1 MPLRV
6 MRWLLKPGR
15 VLALLPHARLASR
28 LLRDPAVP
36 LYLKSVPVLAALY
49 VASPF
54 DVIPDFI
61 PGLGQLDDLGLA
73 LIALTTFV
81 RLCPAPA
88 VAFHR
93 EAIAAKRP
101 FAPMAPE
108 DGAIDA
114 EWRRG

>member
-1 MPLRV
+1 MGVRAL
-6 MRWLLKPGR
+6 RWLLKPGR
-15 VLALLPHARLASR
+15 MLALLPHVRLASR

-49 VASPF
+49 VVSPL

-73 LIALTTFV
+73 LLALTTFV
-81 RLCPAPA
+81 RFCPERA

-93 EAIAAKRP
+93 EAIAEKRP
-101 FAPMAPE
+101 FAPMMP
-108 DGAIDA
+108 DVIDA
-114 EWRRG
+114 EWRRS